1 MLHFFTRTYHIK
13 TDAMGK
19 YVSGK
24 CLYVLKYVSMKFMTK
39 CLQKKSTTRMKYH
52 KSTTAALRIQVVNA
66 YKY

>member
-1 MLHFFTRTYHIK
+1 
-13 TDAMGK
+13 MGK

-39 CLQKKSTTRMKYH
+39 RLQKKARRGLKYH
-52 KSTTAALRIQVVNA
+52 KSTTAALRIEVLNA

>member
-39 CLQKKSTTRMKYH
+39 RLQKKARRGLKYH
-52 KSTTAALRIQVVNA
+52 KSTTAALRIQVLNA